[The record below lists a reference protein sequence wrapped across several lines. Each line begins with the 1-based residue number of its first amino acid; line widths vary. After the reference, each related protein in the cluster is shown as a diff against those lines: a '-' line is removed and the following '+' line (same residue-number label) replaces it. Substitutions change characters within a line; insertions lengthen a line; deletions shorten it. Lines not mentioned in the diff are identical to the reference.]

1 MTIKNNKGLTRE
13 KQKMKS
19 IIKINGKDGGTWIDV
34 KDINFSRGNLTLSDG
49 DNTINIPRDLVRV
62 LKRKIANN
70 S

>member
-1 MTIKNNKGLTRE
+1 
-13 KQKMKS
+13 MKS